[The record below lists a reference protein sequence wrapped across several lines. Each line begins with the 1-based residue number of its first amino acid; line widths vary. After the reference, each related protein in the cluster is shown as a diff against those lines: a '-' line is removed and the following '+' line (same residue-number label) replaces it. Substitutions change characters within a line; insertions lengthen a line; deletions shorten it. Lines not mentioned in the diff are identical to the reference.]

1 MGKKVNIF
9 IDCCTGINESFI
21 IPTLISLAINYDH
34 INIIGISISYGEGWA
49 DLNLHTLQQILSL
62 LQVNNQIDIYKGVD
76 HSLIAEENFP
86 NRPHNLL
93 KPNYPN
99 ITGDILK
106 NKFEQFKNEKNIF
119 ISLTNLTCISTL
131 IMQCPDLRL
140 YIDKFICSAGAFDD
154 DFNKEINIFM
164 DPHAANHIFQ
174 DPIIKNKVIMFPY
187 GVTSKFSMKAR
198 KFDKLKCNIPQYFSK
213 TGEQKHG
220 LLPTAGETTD
230 NAIMHG
236 LPALICI
243 LEYTD
248 KNSSSYEWGYK
259 EHKLLFNTEGQNRGK
274 ANILKVVENTKS
286 TPQLLGI
293 DQKGSV
299 VVYDMNYDDAW
310 NTFCHYFDEAD
321 ETYTKLNHSWKTDNI
336 KLLSVLILFLSL
348 FLSFIYR
355 VY

>member
-62 LQVNNQIDIYKGVD
+62 LQVNNQIDVYKGVD

-187 GVTSKFSMKAR
+187 GVT
-198 KFDKLKCNIPQYFSK
+198 
-213 TGEQKHG
+213 T
-220 LLPTAGETTD
+220 GETTD

-293 DQKGSV
+293 DQKESV

-310 NTFCHYFDEAD
+310 STFCHYFDEGGRNL
-321 ETYTKLNHSWKTDNI
+321 YQI
-336 KLLSVLILFLSL
+336 KS
-348 FLSFIYR
+348 
-355 VY
+355 